1 MTNAMQYSG
10 NKVDFVIVDDVEV
23 SKIKAFPKVGD
34 TVAIQHEVSRGKDG
48 EVKGLRR
55 CRPSVT
61 HIRRVYLEGTIG
73 TGIGDTWE
81 VVPSNGKPETRGAKW
96 MTVGNAKREERSDNE

>member
-1 MTNAMQYSG
+1 MNNVIAMPVV
-10 NKVDFVIVDDVEV
+10 KV
-23 SKIKAFPKVGD
+23 SPQVGD
-34 TVAIQHEVSRGKDG
+34 TIAIQHEVSRGKDG

-61 HIRRVYLEGTIG
+61 RIKRVYLDGSVG

-81 VVPSNGKPETRGAKW
+81 VVPGSGHPDTRGAKW
-96 MTVGNAKREERSDNE
+96 MTVGGKKREEESSDE